1 MTYLSFKAF
10 IFRISVLK
18 ELNAQRLGDFL
29 TRSSRLSLKLSDDPG
44 ELDACVFTMP
54 DSELPV
60 YLQETNIQI
69 TTFKLKMNRMEY
81 DNFIFLLIAIHLMAL
96 W

>member
-1 MTYLSFKAF
+1 MTYLSFKAL

-18 ELNAQRLGDFL
+18 ELNAQRLEDFL
-29 TRSSRLSLKLSDDPG
+29 TRSSRYLSSSPMTQENWTL
-44 ELDACVFTMP
+44 AFTMP